1 MRQSN
6 ARNPPLNNPPP
17 RILPLDAV
25 IFDIDGTFV
34 DSNPLHARAWVKAF
48 KQHDLSLPVGR
59 FEAEIGKGSS
69 EMLRDL
75 LGPEPA
81 RAQGAA
87 LREAHGTHYHAILD
101 DEGVHVFTKA
111 VAVLEAVQEKG
122 LPTAIATAA
131 DRRDLEHVLDVA
143 GLDLLHRVDAV
154 VAGSDV
160 ARSKP
165 APDVVEAAAQKLG
178 VSPAQCAMIG
188 DTPYDAMASLRAGSV
203 CLGVRTGVHT
213 AADMHRAGARASY
226 AHPADLLGHLD
237 EALSRAAPASIRL
250 TPERMQALMNEALDE
265 ARAGLER
272 GEVPIGSVLV
282 DGAGQVIGRGRNTA
296 QASGTVTAHA
306 EMNAFADAAGR
317 DLRAEQGI
325 LLVTTLEPC
334 VMCLGAALEAQVD
347 TIIYA
352 LEAPENGGTARCHPL
367 DRPGSFMPR
376 LVGGVSAGESR
387 ALLTAWQEQHGTSG
401 FVKRLLA
408 T

>member
-1 MRQSN
+1 
-6 ARNPPLNNPPP
+6 
-17 RILPLDAV
+17 LPLDAV

-34 DSNPLHARAWVKAF
+34 DSNPLHARAWAKAF
-48 KQHDLSLPVGR
+48 EQHDLGLPVRR
-59 FEAEIGKGSS
+59 FEAEIGKGSPA
-69 EMLRDL
+69 MLRDL
-75 LGPEPA
+75 LGPEEA
-81 RAQGAA
+81 RKRESS
-87 LREAHGTHYHAILD
+87 LSEAHGTHYHAILD
-101 DEGVHVFTKA
+101 DEGVRVFPKA
-111 VAVLEAVQEKG
+111 VAMLEAVQEKG

-143 GLDLLHRVDAV
+143 GLDLLRRVDAV

-188 DTPYDAMASLRAGSV
+188 DTPYDAMASLRAGAV

-226 AHPADLLGHLD
+226 AHPADLLMHLD
-237 EALSRAAPASIRL
+237 EALSRAAPASISL
-250 TPERMQALMNEALDE
+250 TPERMQALMDEALSE

-272 GEVPIGSVLV
+272 KEIPIGSVLV

-296 QASGTVTAHA
+296 RASGATTAHA

-317 DLRAEQGI
+317 DLRAERGT

-352 LEAPENGGTARCHPL
+352 LAAPENGGMGRCRPL
-367 DRPGSFMPR
+367 DRPDSFMPR
-376 LVGGVSAGESR
+376 RVGGVGANKSR

-408 T
+408 S